1 MEELV
6 DKMTSS
12 RPYLI
17 RALYEWIVDNGV
29 TPYVLVDALVNG
41 VDVPAQHIQD
51 NKIVLNI
58 APMAVEGLTLGDDAI
73 SFSARFS
80 GKSVNLMV
88 PTEAVLA
95 IYAKENGQG
104 MMFNEEPGSSTP
116 PDAPGPGDE
125 KPKPSLRVVK

>member
-1 MEELV
+1 
-6 DKMTSS
+6 MTSS

-17 RALYEWIVDNGV
+17 RSLYQWIVDNGV
-29 TPYVLVDALVNG
+29 TPYVLVDALVDG
-41 VDVPAQHIQD
+41 VDVPEQHIQD

-58 APMAVEGLTLGDDAI
+58 APMAVQGLTLGDDAI

-80 GKSVNLMV
+80 GKSINLLV

-95 IYAKENGQG
+95 IYARENGQG
-104 MMFNEEPGSSTP
+104 MMFNEEPGSTTP
-116 PDAPGPGDE
+116 PDGTTPPDD

>member
-1 MEELV
+1 MME
-6 DKMTSS
+6 KMTSS

-17 RALYEWIVDNGV
+17 RALYQWIVDNGV
-29 TPYVLVDALVNG
+29 TPYILVDALIDG
-41 VDVPAQHIQD
+41 VDVPEQHIQD

-80 GKSVNLMV
+80 GKSMNLLV
-88 PTEAVLA
+88 PIEAVLA
-95 IYAKENGQG
+95 IYARENGQG
-104 MMFNEEPGSSTP
+104 MMFNEEPGSGSP
-116 PDAPGPGDE
+116 PDGPAPKGD

>member
-1 MEELV
+1 
-6 DKMTSS
+6 MTSS

-17 RALYEWIVDNGV
+17 RALYQWVVDNGV
-29 TPYVLVDALVNG
+29 TPYILVDALVDG
-41 VDVPAQHIQD
+41 VDVPPQHIQD

-58 APMAVEGLTLGDDAI
+58 APMAVQGLTLGDEII

-80 GKSVNLMV
+80 GQSVDLVV

-95 IYAKENGQG
+95 IYARENGQG
-104 MMFNEEPGSSTP
+104 MMFNDEPDSPTP
-116 PDAPGPGDE
+116 PDGSGSDGD

>member
-1 MEELV
+1 
-6 DKMTSS
+6 MTSS

-17 RALYEWIVDNGV
+17 RALYQWVVDNGV
-29 TPYVLVDALVNG
+29 TPYILVDALVDG
-41 VDVPAQHIQD
+41 VDVPPQHIQD

-58 APMAVEGLTLGDDAI
+58 APMAVQGLTLGDDVI

-80 GKSVNLMV
+80 GQSVNLVV

-95 IYAKENGQG
+95 IYARENGQG
-104 MMFNEEPGSSTP
+104 MMFNDESGSPTP
-116 PDAPGPGDE
+116 PDNSDPD